1 MRLMM
6 LLPARAE
13 PLEKAVAAPNKEL
26 VAAMHKFN
34 EEMANPGVLRAA
46 EGLHATSKGSRI
58 RVSGGK
64 RIIEIRQIFEM
75 ADFRLNCSGR
85 ARSVVQF
92 CLIKIAKN

>member
-1 MRLMM
+1 MRFMM
-6 LLPARAE
+6 LLPARTA

-34 EEMANPGVLRAA
+34 EEMAKASVLLAA

-64 RIIEIRQIFEM
+64 RIIEIRQVFEM
-75 ADFRLNCSGR
+75 ADFPPELQRKS
-85 ARSVVQF
+85 AQRSSSSV
-92 CLIKIAKN
+92 

>member
-1 MRLMM
+1 MRFMM
-6 LLPARAE
+6 LLPAPAA

-26 VAAMHKFN
+26 VTAMLKFN
-34 EEMANPGVLRAA
+34 EEMAKAGVLLAA

-75 ADFRLNCSGR
+75 ADFPPELQRKS
-85 ARSVVQF
+85 AQRSSVLFNQ
-92 CLIKIAKN
+92 NS